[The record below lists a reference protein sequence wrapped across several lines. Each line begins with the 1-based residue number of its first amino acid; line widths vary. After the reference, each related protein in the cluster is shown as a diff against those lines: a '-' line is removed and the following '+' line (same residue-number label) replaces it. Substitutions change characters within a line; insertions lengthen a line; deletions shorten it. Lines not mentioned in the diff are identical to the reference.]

1 MRSPLARTYE
11 SRRGPR
17 RLHRQALALA
27 AAGALV
33 LAACGGDDSSD
44 SDTTTASAATTA
56 ASGSDTTVAADSTAT
71 TAADSTATT
80 VAGGDSGAGDHSEPP
95 TGLTVDGKLSAVP
108 EKKKVAFIVCADPS
122 CTTLASFLKES
133 TGALGWDLT
142 TINASA
148 TDPGAAIQ
156 QAVDAGVDYIALTG
170 SDMAQYAPAMA
181 EAKSQ
186 GIPVFACYATDVPG
200 GEANNLYSDCYD
212 GSSAAVYAGALMDW
226 VVADS
231 QDAAHI
237 LAVTLPAFPI
247 LGAQVDAAKSALE
260 QACAD
265 CSFDT
270 LEQTIDNLTSGATP
284 QAIASYLQTHTDIN
298 YVYLSYNGLDTGVVD
313 ALKSAGVSD
322 QVKIVGTQGGAP
334 QFQEI
339 VAGTETAWSA
349 LPQEY
354 AMWIL
359 TDQMARYATGDW
371 NAELE
376 RQSAVAPFYIV
387 TDAEQAATLVD
398 LENGWAGPDGFKD
411 EFKALWG
418 V

>member
-1 MRSPLARTYE
+1 MSSPLARAHI
-11 SRRGPR
+11 SNKGHH
-17 RLHRQALALA
+17 RLRHQALALA

-33 LAACGGDDSSD
+33 LAACGGDDDSD
-44 SDTTTASAATTA
+44 SGDTTEASAETTA
-56 ASGSDTTVAADSTAT
+56 AAATVTTVAAGSSET
-71 TAADSTATT
+71 TAAAAT
-80 VAGGDSGAGDHSEPP
+80 GGATDYSEPP
-95 TGLTVDGKLSAVP
+95 TELTVEGELSAVP
-108 EKKKVAFIVCADPS
+108 EKKEVAFVVCADPS
-122 CTTLASFLKES
+122 CATLAEFLKES

-181 EAKSQ
+181 QATSQ
-186 GIPVFACYATDVPG
+186 GIPVFACYATDVPA

-226 VVADS
+226 IATDS
-231 QDAAHI
+231 AGAANI

-247 LGAQVDAAKSALE
+247 LGAQVDAAEAELKEL
-260 QACAD
+260 CAD
-265 CSFDT
+265 CTFEV
-270 LEQTIDNLTSGATP
+270 LEQTIENLVSGATP

-313 ALKSAGVSD
+313 ALKSAGVDD

-334 QFQEI
+334 QFQQI

-359 TDQMARYATGDW
+359 TDQMARHATGDW
-371 NAELE
+371 TLELE

-387 TDAEQAATLVD
+387 SDPAQAEELVD
-398 LENGWAGPDGFKD
+398 LENGWAGPEGFKD
-411 EFKALWG
+411 AFKALWG

>member
-1 MRSPLARTYE
+1 V
-11 SRRGPR
+11 
-17 RLHRQALALA
+17 
-27 AAGALV
+27 AAG
-33 LAACGGDDSSD
+33 SSE
-44 SDTTTASAATTA
+44 TTA
-56 ASGSDTTVAADSTAT
+56 AAATGGAT
-71 TAADSTATT
+71 DY
-80 VAGGDSGAGDHSEPP
+80 SEPP
-95 TGLTVDGKLSAVP
+95 TELTVDGELSAVP
-108 EKKKVAFIVCADPS
+108 EKKEVAFVVCADPS
-122 CTTLASFLKES
+122 CATLAEFLKES

-181 EAKSQ
+181 QAKSQ

-212 GSSAAVYAGALMDW
+212 ASSAAVYAGALMDW
-226 VVADS
+226 IATDS
-231 QDAAHI
+231 GGAANI

-247 LGAQVDAAKSALE
+247 LGAQVDAAESELKAL
-260 QACAD
+260 CAD
-265 CSFDT
+265 CKFEV
-270 LEQTIDNLTSGATP
+270 LEQTIENLVSGATP

-313 ALKSAGVSD
+313 ALKSAGVDD

-334 QFQEI
+334 QFQQI

-359 TDQMARYATGDW
+359 TDQMARHATGDW
-371 NAELE
+371 TLELE

-387 TDAEQAATLVD
+387 SDPAQAEELVD
-398 LENGWAGPDGFKD
+398 LENGWAGPEGFKD
-411 EFKALWG
+411 AFKALWG

>member
-1 MRSPLARTYE
+1 MRSPLARTNE

-17 RLHRQALALA
+17 RLRHQALALA

-44 SDTTTASAATTA
+44 DSDTTTASAVTTA
-56 ASGSDTTVAADSTAT
+56 ASGSDTTAAADSTAT

-80 VAGGDSGAGDHSEPP
+80 AASGAGAGDHTEPP
-95 TGLTVDGKLSAVP
+95 TGLTVEGKLSAVP

-122 CTTLASFLKES
+122 CTTLAEFLKES

-200 GEANNLYSDCYD
+200 GEENNLYSDCYD
-212 GSSAAVYAGALMDW
+212 GSSAAVYAAALMDW

-260 QACAD
+260 QACAG

-298 YVYLSYNGLDTGVVD
+298 YVYLTYNGLDTGVVD

-322 QVKIVGTQGGAP
+322 QVKIVGTQAVAA
-334 QFQEI
+334 QLQEI
-339 VAGTETAWSA
+339 IDGTETAWSA

-376 RQSAVAPFYIV
+376 RQSAIAPFYIV
-387 TDAEQAATLVD
+387 SDAEQATALVD
-398 LENGWAGPDGFKD
+398 LEYGWAGPEGFKD
-411 EFKALWG
+411 AFKALWG

>member
-1 MRSPLARTYE
+1 MSSSLARAQKSE
-11 SRRGPR
+11 RGR
-17 RLHRQALALA
+17 QRLRHQALALA

-44 SDTTTASAATTA
+44 SADTTA
-56 ASGSDTTVAADSTAT
+56 ASAESTAAAATGSVVTVAADASDT
-71 TAADSTATT
+71 TAAAGADDSAD
-80 VAGGDSGAGDHSEPP
+80 ASAYSERP
-95 TGLTVDGKLSAVP
+95 TGLTVDGALSAVP
-108 EKKKVAFIVCADPS
+108 EKKEVAFIVCADPS
-122 CTTLASFLKES
+122 CTTLAGFLDE
-133 TGALGWDLT
+133 TMDVLGWDLT

-148 TDPGAAIQ
+148 TDPGAAVQ
-156 QAVDAGVDYIALTG
+156 QALDAGVDYIALTG

-181 EAKSQ
+181 QAKSQ
-186 GIPVFACYATDVPG
+186 GVPVFACYATDVPA
-200 GEANNLYSDCYD
+200 GEENNLYSDCYD
-212 GSSAAVYAGALMDW
+212 GSSAAVYAAALMDW
-226 VVADS
+226 IVTDS
-231 QDAAHI
+231 DGAANI

-260 QACAD
+260 EACAD
-265 CSFDT
+265 CTFDT

-313 ALKSAGVSD
+313 ALKSAGVAD
-322 QVKIVGTQGGAP
+322 QVKIVGTQAGAP
-334 QFQEI
+334 QFQQI

-359 TDQMARYATGDW
+359 ADQMARHATGDW
-371 NAELE
+371 TPELE
-376 RQSAVAPFYIV
+376 RQSAVAPFFIV
-387 TDAEQAATLVD
+387 SDAEQAKELAE

-411 EFKALWG
+411 AFKALWG